1 MLQQLQ
7 GQLSSNRSYSQIEQ
21 NTRLAQQLIM
31 HLRSAQQRDGSWPG
45 RDLGHALRYTCQ
57 SLEALYML
65 GGQVFTRTISNGSHW
80 LLNLSD
86 EVDEGSDDW
95 VTVRLH
101 PSRFKTLAKLK
112 EFDDEKL
119 MDDFREVCS
128 KMDGDGHLQKVI
140 EDPLLGSMI
149 IVDCLLELGDSARAF
164 TFYDRVMATALPSI
178 ETGLRRWCQAN
189 HAMQNWGLVDN
200 VGEASYAMDLLLR
213 SKHITLDYD
222 LCTPVRQAM
231 FDALSY
237 DRNQR
242 MLEKDALYSAIQLSQ
257 YFGEDPDTT
266 NIINQFQQH
275 LCSRYEQNDIQRW
288 VKQEDVQPLVL
299 RMLLTCGGRD
309 LAAHLTSRLWED
321 AYASQ
326 QQLDLEKRSERNRHF
341 ERIIR
346 HRTNIDIRHVQE
358 LTGGITKAKVFRIE
372 YVIHEDVI
380 TDPSLLR
387 RAGSTRIVIK
397 SDERNGLERSIARYR
412 SLPAEIQQY
421 FARHAL
427 TSEILDPLSFAPAYM
442 VLEDLTE
449 EYVTLREI
457 LDDVDK
463 RRLSPDDRE
472 RLVQAISAITKGL
485 FDIYGQTCQPG
496 DDIAGFQISR
506 LYLSRLDRS
515 LLEMASHNRF
525 PKLKDFFR
533 GFTLIDQG
541 GVQEHFKSIG
551 YYQQEIYRHLY
562 RLRPPCLVM
571 MHGDCHSRNIMV
583 DNCFERVKF
592 IDLDKIDKS
601 GDYILDAALLIEDV
615 ALFRRY
621 FDDKY
626 RFYLRPED
634 INLDPGE
641 TKISYPT
648 RVTETAIIFQQAIL
662 ERVASFAQTCNDHYY
677 RERLWLG
684 IALHLL
690 RLVEK
695 QADLRMAVS
704 LYAEAIKLLDAL
716 VDHLND
722 RRALPQIPIEQYVV
736 RKKAVVEHL
745 QIIHAIVANMST
757 SEDRKIRYDM
767 RANGAV
773 VRYFAGNTETPFA
786 IIDGKAAI
794 IRFMLACPSEI
805 LANAGIHVQPI
816 SEGLFQSVAVL
827 DGKSGETGAI
837 VERIASVVLGYVLST
852 VSSNTE
858 IQIGNPNSID

>member
-1 MLQQLQ
+1 MPQRLPDL
-7 GQLSSNRSYSQIEQ
+7 LSSNSSYSQIEQ

-31 HLRSAQQRDGSWPG
+31 HLRNAQQRNGSWPG
-45 RDLGHALRYTCQ
+45 RNMGHALRYTCQ
-57 SLEALYML
+57 SLEALQML

-80 LLNLSD
+80 ILNLSD
-86 EVDEGSDDW
+86 EIDEGSDDRL
-95 VTVRLH
+95 TVRLH

-119 MDDFREVCS
+119 IDDFSELCKKV
-128 KMDGDGHLQKVI
+128 DGEGHLQKVL

-149 IVDCLLELGDSARAF
+149 IVDCLLELGASTNAF
-164 TFYDRVMATALPSI
+164 GFFERIMSTALPAI
-178 ETGLRRWCQAN
+178 ETGLRRWCQAD
-189 HAMQNWGLVDN
+189 HSLQNWGLVDN

-213 SKHITLDYD
+213 SRHITLDYD
-222 LCTPVRQAM
+222 LCAPVRQAM
-231 FDALSY
+231 LDALSY

-242 MLEKDALYSAIQLSQ
+242 MLGKDALYSAIQLSQ
-257 YFGEDPDTT
+257 YFGEDPCTSGA
-266 NIINQFQQH
+266 INQFQQH

-288 VKQEDVQPLVL
+288 VKQEDIQPLVL
-299 RMLLTCGGRD
+299 RMLLSCGGRD
-309 LAAHLTSRLWED
+309 LIDHLTSRLWED

-326 QQLDLEKRSERNRHF
+326 QQLDIEKRSERNRHF

-346 HRTNIDIRHVQE
+346 HRTNIDIRNVQE

-380 TDPSLLR
+380 TDPGLLR
-387 RAGSTRIVIK
+387 RSGSTRIVIK

-412 SLPAEIQQY
+412 SLPAEIQKY

-427 TSEILDPLSFAPAYM
+427 TTEIHDPLSFAPAYM

-472 RLVQAISAITKGL
+472 RWAQAISAITKGL
-485 FDIYGQTCQPG
+485 FDIYSQTCQPG
-496 DDIAGFQISR
+496 DDVAGFQISR

-533 GFTLIDQG
+533 GFTLIDSSG
-541 GVQEHFKSIG
+541 THEHFKSIG

-592 IDLDKIDKS
+592 IDLDKIDVS
-601 GDYILDAALLIEDV
+601 GDYLLDAALLIEDV

-634 INLDPGE
+634 IRLDPGE
-641 TKISYPT
+641 TNISYPT
-648 RVTETAIIFQQAIL
+648 RVTETAIIFQQAIM
-662 ERVASFAQTCNDHYY
+662 EQVASFAQTCNDHHY

-722 RRALPQIPIEQYVV
+722 RRSLPQLPIEQYVV
-736 RKKAVVEHL
+736 PKKAVAEHL
-745 QIIHAIVANMST
+745 QIVHAIVANMSMP
-757 SEDRKIRYDM
+757 DGGKIRYEL

-773 VRYFAGNTETPFA
+773 VRYFTGNTETPFA
-786 IIDGKAAI
+786 IIDGKAATT
-794 IRFMLACPSEI
+794 RFMLACPSEM
-805 LANAGIHVQPI
+805 LMDAGIHVQPI

-837 VERIASVVLGYVLST
+837 VERIASVVLDYALST
-852 VSSNTE
+852 ALNKTE
-858 IQIGNPNSID
+858 NQIDIPNNSD